1 MATAGL
7 AQWRAG
13 APEPAIVTSGDD
25 LKDLARLLPSGSDS
39 YTAADV
45 VDYLLG
51 RPGA

>member
-13 APEPAIVTSGDD
+13 APEPAIVTAGDD
-25 LKDLARLLPSGSDS
+25 LKDLSRLMPAGLDS
-39 YTAADV
+39 YSAADV

-51 RPGA
+51 RPRA